1 MRRLFAR
8 LIKVSAVMSIAVA
21 VGGYVVA
28 SWVFASDQASA
39 YSVVPP
45 VQPVVVETSF
55 APPKSRWG
63 VGHRGVDLSAAVG
76 QEVKAIADGV
86 VIYAADLA
94 GRPVISIK
102 HGFVRSTYEPVIAS
116 VRVGHLVASGQ
127 TIGYLAAGHPSCLK
141 SCLHFSVKTD
151 DGYLHPLM
159 VLGEYRFPVLRPVH
173 GWPNGAHNTSSYARG

>member
-21 VGGYVVA
+21 GGGCVVA
-28 SWVFASDQASA
+28 SWVFASDQANA
-39 YSVVPP
+39 YSVKPP
-45 VQPVVVETSF
+45 VQPVVVETGF
-55 APPKSRWG
+55 APPASRWG

-94 GRPVISIK
+94 RRPVISIK

-116 VRVGHLVASGQ
+116 VGVGQLVASGQ
-127 TIGYLAAGHPSCLK
+127 KIGYLAAGHPSCLK
-141 SCLHFSVKTD
+141 TCLHFGVKTD

-159 VLGEYRFPVLRPVH
+159 VLGKYRYPVLRPVH
-173 GWPNGAHNTSSYARG
+173 GWPDGAHNTASYARG